1 MDKDSTIEMQNGII
15 KMLLDKIASLE
26 AEITQLRN
34 LSDDVLND
42 DDEADQQLRD
52 EVARINHM
60 LFGDE
65 YPM

>member
-1 MDKDSTIEMQNGII
+1 MQNGII

-34 LSDDVLND
+34 LRDDVLND

-65 YPM
+65 YPMSKC

>member
-1 MDKDSTIEMQNGII
+1 
-15 KMLLDKIASLE
+15 MLLDKIASLE

-65 YPM
+65 YPMSKC